1 MSTKDVI
8 KKLILFLGQFRLL
21 LILSFLCAILSVL
34 LNVYAPLLIGKLL
47 DCFSSNLSMEQCI
60 PLLIQLACVYLFFSF
75 FQWGM
80 MYCSN
85 RIAFSSS
92 GSLRN
97 KLYDKITHLP
107 ISFFDQ
113 HAKGDL
119 ISRFIN
125 DIDLIS
131 DGFLQGLSTM
141 MSGIT
146 TIVFALICM
155 LNIHV
160 IMTMIVVVSAPF
172 TYIIARIITK
182 RSQTYFRKQA
192 TALGALNGYSEEMIS
207 GIKTVKAYHYENKAM
222 HSFKALNHKLYE
234 SGVRSQFYGSLANP
248 STRFVTNFT
257 YALVGA
263 TGAFLALFS
272 KVTIGNISSFL
283 IYATLFSKPFT
294 EITGVMTQLQSAVES
309 GRRIFTLFDLEEESE
324 DADFPKLIQKAG
336 AINIKHLAFAYE
348 DHHPLM
354 KDISFSIAAGQKIAI
369 VGKTGAGKTTLV
381 NLLLRFYDIQKGQ
394 IEIDGQDIYHVTRNS
409 LRSCFGMVLQDTY
422 LFEGT
427 IHENIAYGCENATEE
442 DVIAAA
448 KRSGAHDFIR
458 RLPQGYQT
466 VLKVGNE
473 TLSSGQRQLI
483 SITRIL
489 LMNPLVLILDEA
501 TSHMDTVSERKVNN
515 AMQLLMKE
523 KTCFVIAHRL
533 STILDADWIL
543 VMSNGDII
551 EQGNHETLM
560 KLQGSYYELY
570 QSQFA

>member
-1 MSTKDVI
+1 
-8 KKLILFLGQFRLL
+8 
-21 LILSFLCAILSVL
+21 
-34 LNVYAPLLIGKLL
+34 
-47 DCFSSNLSMEQCI
+47 
-60 PLLIQLACVYLFFSF
+60 
-75 FQWGM
+75 
-80 MYCSN
+80 
-85 RIAFSSS
+85 
-92 GSLRN
+92 
-97 KLYDKITHLP
+97 
-107 ISFFDQ
+107 
-113 HAKGDL
+113 
-119 ISRFIN
+119 
-125 DIDLIS
+125 
-131 DGFLQGLSTM
+131 
-141 MSGIT
+141 
-146 TIVFALICM
+146 
-155 LNIHV
+155 
-160 IMTMIVVVSAPF
+160 
-172 TYIIARIITK
+172 
-182 RSQTYFRKQA
+182 
-192 TALGALNGYSEEMIS
+192 
-207 GIKTVKAYHYENKAM
+207 
-222 HSFKALNHKLYE
+222 
-234 SGVRSQFYGSLANP
+234 
-248 STRFVTNFT
+248 
-257 YALVGA
+257 
-263 TGAFLALFS
+263 
-272 KVTIGNISSFL
+272 
-283 IYATLFSKPFT
+283 
-294 EITGVMTQLQSAVES
+294 
-309 GRRIFTLFDLEEESE
+309 
-324 DADFPKLIQKAG
+324 
-336 AINIKHLAFAYE
+336 
-348 DHHPLM
+348 M

-458 RLPQGYQT
+458 RLPLGYQT